1 MRFRFPVW
9 SSASVIIGVCFWLAF
24 APHPA
29 HAYIDPGTGSYLL
42 QLLIGGLFA
51 AAFTLKAFWGR
62 IRTYLARV
70 FRKPQDGVNE

>member
-1 MRFRFPVW
+1 MRFPVW
-9 SSASVIIGVCFWLAF
+9 SSSSVVICVCFWLVF
-24 APHPA
+24 ASPPA

-62 IRTYLARV
+62 IRIALSRA